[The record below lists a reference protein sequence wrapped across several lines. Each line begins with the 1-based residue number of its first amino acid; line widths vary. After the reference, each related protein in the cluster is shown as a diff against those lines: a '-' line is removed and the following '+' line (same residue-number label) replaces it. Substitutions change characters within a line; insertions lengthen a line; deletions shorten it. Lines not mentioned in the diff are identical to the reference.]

1 MKIIPVVYVKE
12 KKMWAKKDEGFF
24 SIKDILEQVKADE
37 EIYILDDS
45 GIEENR
51 PEFSVYRDL
60 SERYSIW
67 VDAGPR
73 ILDDV
78 VDIVMGG
85 ATIVVVRETLFL
97 AYDLADVKDFTDC
110 LIYSYVDLQ
119 KDEGHVRSMPPN
131 IDGLVVCNDRSQ
143 FENDFRLCEILK
155 NLCKTYNI
163 YVFEGN
169 KENIQYWE
177 GVGVAGVL
185 LYLEKAKQV
194 NDDG

>member
-12 KKMWAKKDEGFF
+12 KKTWTKKDGELL
-24 SIKDILEQVKADE
+24 SIKDILERVKADE
-37 EIYILDDS
+37 EIYVLDDD
-45 GIEENR
+45 GIGENK
-51 PEFSVYRDL
+51 PEFSVYQDL

-85 ATIVVVRETLFL
+85 AAIVVIREKMFL
-97 AYDLADVKDFTDC
+97 ANDLPDVKDFTDC
-110 LIYSYVDLQ
+110 MIYSYVDLQ
-119 KDEGHVRSMPPN
+119 KDEEHVLSMPPY
-131 IDGLVVCNDRSQ
+131 IDGLVICNDRSH

-155 NLCKTYNI
+155 NLCKKYSI
-163 YVFEGN
+163 YVFEESR
-169 KENIQYWE
+169 ENIQYWE
-177 GVGVAGVL
+177 GFGVAGVL

-194 NDDG
+194 NGDG